1 MKKKKKDK
9 QMQCVTLLDPD
20 LNKPAVQWHFWE
32 NMENLNVD
40 WLLDDM
46 KELLIIFKFD
56 NGIVVMLQEEP
67 LWETHMEM
75 GEVI

>member
-1 MKKKKKDK
+1 M
-9 QMQCVTLLDPD
+9 
-20 LNKPAVQWHFWE
+20 
-32 NMENLNVD
+32 D

-46 KELLIIFKFD
+46 KELLKIFKFD